1 MFGTSCTCKK
11 WLPPPDILLH
21 RLKTICTPGRCK
33 TKNVCHH
40 SNPPAAPVHRI
51 KNGCQPLHI
60 QNKMVATPPTQAKC
74 LVHPAVTVHKLNDC
88 HTLHRLPPVHAKKEN
103 NVAAPLPT
111 PTPATPAQGKK
122 WLPHP
127 HRAQDKQCF
136 VHPVHATNGCHPPCY
151 PACTGYKMV
160 ASPCTSKTKW
170 LPPPPPCTA

>member
-88 HTLHRLPPVHAKKEN
+88 HTLHRLPPVHAKREN

-111 PTPATPAQGKK
+111 PTPPP
-122 WLPHP
+122 L
-127 HRAQDKQCF
+127 HRVK
-136 VHPVHATNGCHPPCY
+136 NGCHTPTVHKINNVSCILY
-151 PACTGYKMV
+151 MQQMV
-160 ASPCTSKTKW
+160 AIPHATLLAQATKW
-170 LPPPPPCTA
+170 LPALVHPKQNGCPRPPPCTA